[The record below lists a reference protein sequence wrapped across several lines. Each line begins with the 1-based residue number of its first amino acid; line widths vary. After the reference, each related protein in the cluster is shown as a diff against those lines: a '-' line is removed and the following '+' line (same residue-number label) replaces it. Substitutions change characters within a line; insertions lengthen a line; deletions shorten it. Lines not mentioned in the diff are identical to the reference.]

1 MGRILAW
8 GLALPALAGC
18 DVLIDECV
26 DATFYP
32 DHGIEVKN
40 AGTWDVRMTVVYDEW
55 ADDDHDDDTPDEFKT
70 RVDTTYIVAGEKQ
83 TVWYPQE
90 PLDVKIERIFDGQ
103 ILYQDH
109 LSRADFRREHDR
121 FEITVY
127 P

>member
-1 MGRILAW
+1 MGRLLAL
-8 GLALPALAGC
+8 LALPLAGC

-26 DATFYP
+26 EATFYP

-40 AGTWDVRMTVVYDEW
+40 AGVRDARMTVVYEEW
-55 ADDDHDDDTPDEFKT
+55 VDDDHDDDTPDEWKT
-70 RVDTTYIVAGEKQ
+70 RVDTTYLVPGEKQ
-83 TVWYPQE
+83 TVWYGDHE
-90 PLDVKIERIFDGQ
+90 LDVTIERVLDGQ

-109 LSRADFRREHDR
+109 LSRPDFRREHDR